1 MTPEEK
7 AEEKTRLQ
15 GLVKNFANKA
25 VQGVRCSF
33 VDADTGA
40 VSPATYL
47 VDKSLSQFT
56 VKSDGGRRESC
67 RLSQIQ
73 DVHSIEFG
81 NELLPADV
89 LAKLDEDSKQS
100 LVMVRHR
107 CEGEGGG
114 RLCVLESNATEKVK
128 FHTCMRILRLY
139 SQQSSQPAHG
149 SSPATDADQSTVVPA
164 TADGR

>member
-56 VKSDGGRRESC
+56 VKSDGGRKESC

-89 LAKLDEDSKQS
+89 LAKLDEESKQR

-107 CEGEGGG
+107 CEGEGAG
-114 RLCVLESNATEKVK
+114 RLCVLESTAAEKVK

-139 SQQSSQPAHG
+139 SQQSSQPATAPSAPGPEDG
-149 SSPATDADQSTVVPA
+149 SGATTVVE
-164 TADGR
+164 GR